1 MSRLPR
7 WHVLLRSAALAIA
20 LVPAAASAQAPEGTV
35 YTPGPFDQLEIDGSA
50 RIRLTLG
57 DRDEIVVEG
66 DAGAQ
71 SGVELRLV
79 DNRLRINASGDWK
92 FWNSERRRISVQMR
106 KLSRLML
113 SGTGDV
119 HAAGRVTAEQL
130 TISIAGAGLVRFDD
144 LKVDRLRFEIS
155 GAGDGQLAG
164 RVDEL
169 KLSISGK
176 GKLLAEQ
183 LRAGVAIV
191 GISGVANARLWVA
204 DELRLGITGVG
215 HIDYWGEPMVVK
227 RSTSGLASVNS
238 LGPKR

>member
-1 MSRLPR
+1 MSWRL
-7 WHVLLRSAALAIA
+7 LLLLALFPVAAWAQ
-20 LVPAAASAQAPEGTV
+20 PADGKV
-35 YTPGPFDQLEIDGSA
+35 YTPGPFEQLEVDGSA

-66 DAGAQ
+66 DANAQ

-79 DNRLRINASGDWK
+79 DNRLRIHASGDWK

-106 KLSRLML
+106 RLTRLTL

-119 HAAGRVTAEQL
+119 HAAGRVAAEQL
-130 TISIAGAGLVRFDD
+130 AISISGAGLVRFDD
-144 LKVDRLRFEIS
+144 LKVDQLRFEVS

-176 GKLLAEQ
+176 GKVQADQ

-191 GISGVANARLWVA
+191 GISGVANARLWVI

-215 HIDYWGEPMVVK
+215 HVDYWGEPAVVK
-227 RSTSGLASVNS
+227 RSTSGLASINN

>member
-1 MSRLPR
+1 MSWRL
-7 WHVLLRSAALAIA
+7 LLLLALFPVAAW
-20 LVPAAASAQAPEGTV
+20 AQPIEGKV
-35 YTPGPFDQLEIDGSA
+35 YAPGPFDQLEVDGSA

-57 DRDEIVVEG
+57 DRDEIVVDG
-66 DAGAQ
+66 DA

-79 DNRLRINASGDWK
+79 DNRLRIHASGDWK

-106 KLSRLML
+106 KLSRLTL

-119 HAAGRVTAEQL
+119 HAAGRVVAEQL
-130 TISIAGAGLVRFDD
+130 AISISGAGLVRFDD
-144 LKVDRLRFEIS
+144 LKVDQLRFEIS

-169 KLSISGK
+169 KLAISGK
-176 GKLLAEQ
+176 GKLVAEQ

-191 GISGVANARLWVA
+191 AISGVANARLWVI
-204 DELRLGITGVG
+204 DELRLAITGVG
-215 HIDYWGEPMVVK
+215 QIDYWGEPTVVK
-227 RSTSGLASVNS
+227 RSTSGLASINN